1 MKKGEQMKKGD
12 TIICKN
18 EADLISTMI
27 DLAQN
32 GIDTDFDVDK
42 KKGKWNLVVIKVY
55 KEKK

>member
-1 MKKGEQMKKGD
+1 MKKGD

-42 KKGKWNLVVIKVY
+42 KKGKWNLVVIKVA

>member
-1 MKKGEQMKKGD
+1 MKKGD

-42 KKGKWNLVVIKVY
+42 KKGKWHLIVTRII

>member
-1 MKKGEQMKKGD
+1 MKKGN

-27 DLAQN
+27 DLAKN

-42 KKGKWNLVVIKVY
+42 DKNKWNLVVLKVA
-55 KEKK
+55 KDVKKHNSK